1 MSELPP
7 IDVDVA
13 AMEPSDFVRI
23 LVSRALTDDAM
34 TWAEIGW
41 DVMRYGR
48 HDDVAAVM
56 LGMIEQLLGIVAC
69 ESGMTKVALWRSFM
83 LAEQGERS

>member
-1 MSELPP
+1 MDELPP
-7 IDVDVA
+7 FDVDVA

-23 LVSRALTDDAM
+23 LVSRALTGDSLA
-34 TWAEIGW
+34 WAEIGW

-56 LGMIEQLLGIVAC
+56 LGMIEQLLGVIAR
-69 ESGMTKVALWRSFM
+69 ESGMTSVALWRSLM
-83 LAEQGERS
+83 LSEQDPA